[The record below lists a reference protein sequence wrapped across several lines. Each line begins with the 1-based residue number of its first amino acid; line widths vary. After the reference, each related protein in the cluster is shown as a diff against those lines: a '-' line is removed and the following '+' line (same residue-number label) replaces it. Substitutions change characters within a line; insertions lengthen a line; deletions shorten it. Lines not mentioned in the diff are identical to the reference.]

1 MADEAARAKDA
12 AKIAPLSSSVATPMP
27 PGPSLPR
34 FLQTL
39 GFILIPARF
48 IDACRRRYG
57 DIVTF
62 SSLFDSRFVMVF
74 DPEMVKQ
81 VFRGSPE
88 GLRAGEANAVLGPVL
103 GRRSVL
109 LLDGAEHL
117 RQRKLMLPPFHGRR
131 LRTYEHV
138 MEQAADA
145 AIGSWPVGEPFTLI
159 RTTQL
164 LTLDVIM
171 TTIFGVEQGPRR
183 DELKRR
189 VRATIDPVGRR
200 VGGFL
205 LMLLRQRIGD
215 RGAMR
220 EFEARRLAMDALI
233 YEEIAARRDA
243 ADLEDRDD
251 VLSLLLLARDEDGE
265 PMSDRELRDE
275 LVTLLVAGH
284 ETTAA

>member
-12 AKIAPLSSSVATPMP
+12 AKIAPLSSSAATPMP

-88 GLRAGEANAVLGPVL
+88 GLRAGEANAVLGPVV
-103 GRRSVL
+103 GARSVL

-117 RQRKLMLPPFHGRR
+117 RQRRLMLPSFHGERMR
-131 LRTYEHV
+131 AYEDV
-138 MEQAADA
+138 MIAAADH
-145 AIGSWPVGEPFTLI
+145 AIDGWPIGQVFPLLPTM
-159 RTTQL
+159 RS
-164 LTLDVIM
+164 LTLEVIVRAV
-171 TTIFGVEQGPRR
+171 FGVEEGPRQQ
-183 DELKRR
+183 ELKRR
-189 VRATIDPVGRR
+189 LRAMLDPV
-200 VGGFL
+200 
-205 LMLLRQRIGD
+205 
-215 RGAMR
+215 
-220 EFEARRLAMDALI
+220 
-233 YEEIAARRDA
+233 
-243 ADLEDRDD
+243 
-251 VLSLLLLARDEDGE
+251 
-265 PMSDRELRDE
+265 
-275 LVTLLVAGH
+275 
-284 ETTAA
+284 